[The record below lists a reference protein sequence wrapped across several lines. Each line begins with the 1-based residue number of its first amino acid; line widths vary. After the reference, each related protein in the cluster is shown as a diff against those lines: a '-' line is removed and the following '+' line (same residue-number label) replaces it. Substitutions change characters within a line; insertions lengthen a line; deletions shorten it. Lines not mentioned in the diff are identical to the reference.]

1 MHPPIALKWH
11 PLELFD
17 QRFGANVESLRTR
30 DPALAERLSVHT
42 PSTQLFVAAHG
53 DQIFL
58 GRSGSAGIEIVPD
71 PLPPAEARKLLA
83 TLFPNNLVSWPLL
96 IGGLAYGW
104 AWDRISKLPCKVET
118 APGHK
123 PPIYL
128 LTSDFDQLWAVLHVM
143 DWAQL
148 LADPRFVILAGTDA
162 VTDLKQLLTDDLQWS
177 RPRASIRIESALW
190 TGEFNSLMQSINES
204 IDRRTEQLKS
214 HLDHLYPPSS
224 RETWEQKLSKGGRL
238 KILGIT
244 SRYTTFLKY
253 SMRDWLAGFER
264 LGHETRL
271 LMEEADHLICA
282 PPAIAAAVADYRP
295 DLIVI
300 IDHCRSETHVIPDTV
315 PCVMYVQDRLPN
327 IFNSATGASQGPL
340 DYVLGFGRLHLST
353 QHGYPADRFL
363 PAPVGINETR
373 FTRSELS
380 PSALERFACDVSYVG
395 NASRPAADVMREQSR
410 KSNNSQF
417 VRLFEDLY
425 QRMEAWYSAGN
436 QAFSEIALR
445 QQLERSIAA
454 VGIQLDSQ
462 SAAEILGFFHQEINN
477 RLYRHQTLQWLADTG
492 VNLHLYGNGWESNQK
507 FARFAKGVADNQRD
521 LPLIYR
527 ASKINI
533 QVTPHGCVHQRLLDG
548 LAAGGFFLLRRHP
561 GDRVA
566 RLYRELFTWCQ
577 NHNITN
583 DADLHSRAD
592 DRVTQIISRINQLE
606 GSTLENRMLAV
617 YDVMTAH
624 ADSNFTTSADGIW
637 PAYESVAF
645 DNGGELESK
654 LVRFL
659 NDPDSRHD
667 IAQPMRDAV
676 IERFSYT
683 SINRRLF
690 NLMRSH
696 ISAERAKCAA

>member
-1 MHPPIALKWH
+1 MHPPISLKWH
-11 PLELFD
+11 AITLFD
-17 QRFGANVESLRTR
+17 QRFRANLDALRTR
-30 DPALAERLSVHT
+30 DAALAERLSVHCPVT
-42 PSTQLFVAAHG
+42 EFFVAAQG
-53 DQIFL
+53 DQVFL
-58 GRSGSAGIEIVPD
+58 GRTGSAGIEVIPD
-71 PLPPAEARKLLA
+71 PLPPDEARKLLA
-83 TLFPNNLVSWPLL
+83 TLFPSVHVSWPLL

-104 AWDRISKLPCKVET
+104 AWDRISKLPCKVDT

-143 DWAQL
+143 DWGQML
-148 LADPRFVILAGTDA
+148 SDPRFVIFAGTDT
-162 VTDLKQLLTDDLQWS
+162 VGDLKRLLTDELQWS
-177 RPRASIRIESALW
+177 RPRAAVRIEPGLW
-190 TGEFNSLMQSINES
+190 TEEFNSLMQSINDSVE
-204 IDRRTEQLKS
+204 RRTAQLKA
-214 HLDHLYPPSS
+214 HLDHLYPPGS
-224 RETWEQKLSKGGRL
+224 REIWEQKLSTGQRL

-253 SMRDWLAGFER
+253 SMRDWLEGFER

-295 DLIVI
+295 DLVVI
-300 IDHCRSETHVIPDTV
+300 IDHCRSETGVIPDTV

-327 IFNSATGASQGPL
+327 IFNTATGASQGPL

-353 QHGYPADRFL
+353 RHGYPADRFL
-363 PAPVGINETR
+363 PAPVGLNETR
-373 FTRSELS
+373 FSQS
-380 PSALERFACDVSYVG
+380 GVSAADLARFACDVSYVS
-395 NASRPAADVMREQSR
+395 NAGRPAADVMREQAQ
-410 KSNNSQF
+410 KSGSPQI

-425 QRMEAWYSAGN
+425 QRMEAWYATGN
-436 QAFSEIALR
+436 QAFSEIQLR
-445 QQLERSIAA
+445 QQLDLSMAA
-454 VGIQLDSQ
+454 VGIELEPR
-462 SAAEILGFFHQEINN
+462 SASETLGFFHQEINN
-477 RLYRHQTLQWLADTG
+477 RLFRHQTVQWLADSG
-492 VNLHLYGNGWESNQK
+492 VNLHLYGNGWETNPR

-577 NHNITN
+577 RHNITS

-592 DRVTQIISRINQLE
+592 DRVNQTISRINNLE
-606 GSTLENRMLAV
+606 GSTPDNRMLTV

-624 ADSNFTTSADGIW
+624 ADTNFMTSADGIW
-637 PAYESVAF
+637 PEYESVAF
-645 DNGGELESK
+645 DNGAELEAK
-654 LVRFL
+654 LARFL
-659 NDPDSRHD
+659 KDDDVREAITGS
-667 IAQPMRDAV
+667 MREAV
-676 IERFSYT
+676 IEHFSYT
-683 SINRRLF
+683 NINRRLL
-690 NLMRSH
+690 NLMRST